1 MTETRVCVLVLAG
14 GAGWEA
20 GVLQA
25 LADAGVVVARRCVDV
40 PDLMASAATAGARVA
55 VVAGEL
61 PHLDAEAVM
70 HLLRYDVR
78 TLGVADRTDVAD
90 RLGRLGVVEVVPP
103 VAADVVA
110 AVERVATHDVVADP
124 DPVGRHAER
133 ASGEGHGRVLAVW
146 GPAGAP
152 GRTTVAVD
160 LAAALASA
168 GTTVVLVDADPYGG
182 TVAQQLGVLDEI
194 PGLLAVARM
203 ANLGTLDEDAFVR
216 ACRRV
221 GERFDVLTGLPRA
234 DRRVEIRPDV
244 LGRVLEVAAGLGDV
258 VVDCGF
264 CLEDAELPHARDRMT
279 LDALAAADEILV
291 VGGGGAPGRPH
302 RAPPPR
308 PHARALTPP
317 PAPPAA
323 AEILAVGSAEPS
335 GLTRLARGL
344 VDLQALAVGAPVR
357 VVVNRMRASLGWSE
371 REIAGMVEGY
381 TRPLSVHF
389 LPDDRESVDRALVT
403 GRTLTELGE
412 SPLRAAIADLA
423 RAVQQAGTPARERQR
438 PRRGRRVAG

>member
-40 PDLMASAATAGARVA
+40 PDLMASAATAGAQVA

-194 PGLLAVARM
+194 SGMLAVARM

-279 LDALAAADEILV
+279 LDALAAADEIV
-291 VGGGGAPGRPH
+291 V
-302 RAPPPR
+302 
-308 PHARALTPP
+308 
-317 PAPPAA
+317 
-323 AEILAVGSAEPS
+323 VGSAEPS

-371 REIAGMVEGY
+371 REIVGMVEGY

-423 RAVQQAGTPARERQR
+423 RAVQQAGTPARRRQR